1 MATERAQ
8 RLSALQHGAIG
19 SLAGM
24 IEVLIQQPTI
34 AMKNAVQQGR
44 AIPWSPSAL
53 YRGVGISLSSVA
65 PICALQFGVNGKLLA
80 LAGDRAAHSDRV
92 KVACGALAGV
102 ASALLGS
109 PGELVMTLQ
118 QNSGRALGATVRDIV
133 AAHGVQRLY
142 RGFEV
147 TAVRDGVWCASYLAL
162 GPVLTAK
169 VHELSPSVFG
179 PAESA
184 SAPQRASAS
193 AVGSILAGLVT
204 VYATQ
209 PVDTVKTVM
218 QGEAMSVGAN
228 APSSLAVAKRIYA
241 EGGVQRLYKGAVPR
255 GVRLVGAVFIM
266 GQARNQLEELFDSQK
281 LLKGVAM

>member
-1 MATERAQ
+1 M
-8 RLSALQHGAIG
+8 
-19 SLAGM
+19 
-24 IEVLIQQPTI
+24 
-34 AMKNAVQQGR
+34 
-44 AIPWSPSAL
+44 PWSVPAL

-80 LAGDRAAHSDRV
+80 LASERAAPSDRV

-109 PGELVMTLQ
+109 PGELIMTLQ
-118 QNSGRALGATVRDIV
+118 QNSGRGFSATVRDVV
-133 AAHGVQRLY
+133 AAYGARRLY
-142 RGFEV
+142 RGFTV

-169 VHELSPSVFG
+169 AHALAPGVFG
-179 PAESA
+179 DAESA
-184 SAPQRASAS
+184 SAPQKASAS

-218 QGEAMSVGAN
+218 QGEAMSVGVH
-228 APSSLAVAKRIYA
+228 APGPFAVARRVYND
-241 EGGVQRLYKGAVPR
+241 GGLQRLYKGAVPR

-266 GQARNQLEELFDSQK
+266 GQARNQLEEVFDTHE
-281 LLKGVAM
+281 LLKTTTSL